1 AVIIG
6 MGGFSGQDPVPT
18 VATLTQWVQQGQLRF
33 VLTSGRDSGGRDS
46 GGRGPGDRGPG
57 GRGTH
62 GGVSAVRTQW
72 VQQHCTVVNPASYGS
87 PAPNAAGPA
96 ARSEVLYDCQ
106 AGSARVTS

>member
-1 AVIIG
+1 
-6 MGGFSGQDPVPT
+6 M
-18 VATLTQWVQQGQLRF
+18 
-33 VLTSGRDSGGRDS
+33 
-46 GGRGPGDRGPG
+46 
-57 GRGTH
+57 
-62 GGVSAVRTQW
+62 RTQW